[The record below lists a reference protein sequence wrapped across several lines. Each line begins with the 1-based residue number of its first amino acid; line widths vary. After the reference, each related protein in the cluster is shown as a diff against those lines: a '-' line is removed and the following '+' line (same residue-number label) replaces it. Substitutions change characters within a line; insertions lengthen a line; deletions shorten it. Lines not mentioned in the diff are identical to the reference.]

1 MPCAVPCKSSCLKK
15 NGSYGR
21 RGYVPDVRPLGT
33 RFGRGSCAA
42 AGHTNK
48 EISTKLAVKEHTVA
62 KLRTRF
68 VPQGMEGLREQGGRG
83 RERLYPAEKL
93 EAIVRQPFIPSLRG
107 RRTGARAPSPV
118 PVE

>member
-1 MPCAVPCKSSCLKK
+1 MRCAVQIELSEEERVVWEKRVRA
-15 NGSYGR
+15 R
-21 RGYVPDVRPLGT
+21 RSTT
-33 RFGRGSCAA
+33 RDALRAGIVLCAA

-83 RERLYPAEKL
+83 RERLYPAEKV
-93 EAIVRQPFIPSLRG
+93 EAIVEATLH
-107 RRTGARAPSPV
+107 
-118 PVE
+118 